1 MRAIDAASVSGAT
14 SIAVSEQASP
24 AVIVAESIVLERS
37 RLTTWGETYVQRFAV
52 ADFPVVFT
60 RDAFDPANPTLV
72 DALTRLEVGKRHR
85 LAIFVDS
92 GVQAAMPSARSC
104 YRPLCGSAFK
114 RDRDR
119 G

>member
-1 MRAIDAASVSGAT
+1 M
-14 SIAVSEQASP
+14 
-24 AVIVAESIVLERS
+24 LERS

-52 ADFPVVFT
+52 AYDFPVVFT

-85 LAIFVDS
+85 LAIFVDP
-92 GVQAAMPSARSC
+92 GVQAAMPSARAIGRYAAAHS
-104 YRPLCGSAFK
+104 SAIAIAG
-114 RDRDR
+114 DRR